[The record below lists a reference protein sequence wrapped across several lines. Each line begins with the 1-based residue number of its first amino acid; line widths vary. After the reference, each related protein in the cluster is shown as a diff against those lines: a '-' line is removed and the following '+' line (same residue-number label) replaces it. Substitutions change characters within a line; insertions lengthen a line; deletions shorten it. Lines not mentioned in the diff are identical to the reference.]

1 MFTLSQ
7 IVPLGRS
14 FDEYCRMFAL
24 EDIDLSRKILGC
36 ADGPA
41 SFNAEATQRGSR
53 VVSCDPLYRFDREP
67 IRRRIDATFPEVMEQ
82 TRRNAAQFVWNEI
95 PSIEALEG
103 CRRKAMDTF
112 LADYDQGR
120 GQGRYFEAELPT
132 LPFADASFD
141 LALCSHFLFLYTD
154 QLTES
159 FHMRAI
165 VEMCRV
171 ATEVRVF
178 PLVALDALPSRYIAP
193 VSAQLQEGGFGVSV
207 ERVPYEFQRG
217 ANQMMRIRGQQQDG
231 IGT

>member
-24 EDIDLSRKILGC
+24 SDIDLRRKILGC

-41 SFNAEATQRGSR
+41 SFNTEATRRGSD
-53 VVSCDPLYRFDREP
+53 VVSCDPLYRFDGEQ
-67 IRRRIDATFPEVMEQ
+67 IRRQIDATFPEVMDQ
-82 TRRNAAQFVWNEI
+82 TRQNADQFVWNEI
-95 PSIEALEG
+95 PSVEELER
-103 CRRKAMDTF
+103 CRREAMHAF

-120 GQGRYFEAELPT
+120 RQRRYVEAELPA

-154 QLTES
+154 QLSES
-159 FHMRAI
+159 FHVRAI
-165 VEMCRV
+165 MEMCRV
-171 ATEVRVF
+171 AAEVRVF
-178 PLVALDALPSRYIAP
+178 PLFALNGLPSQCIDS
-193 VSAQLQEGGFGVSV
+193 VSAQLQDGGFAVSI

-217 ANQMMRIRGQQQDG
+217 ANQMMRVRRD
-231 IGT
+231 